1 MTTKDS
7 WFQRYLLPGFVF
19 QSATIAGAYG
29 TGRELAEF
37 FLVHG
42 PLGALLGMAVTTV
55 IFSIVLVVTYEFA
68 RRFRLYDYRSFF
80 RVLLGRGWP
89 LYEIL
94 YWVLMILVIS
104 IVGAAAGD
112 IVRDTFGL
120 PPFVGIVGIM
130 FLIAV
135 LVFYGTSALERFF
148 AVWSFVLYATYILL
162 LGWHLIQNGEQILTN
177 LTAFEIREGWL
188 QNGVAY
194 SGYNLATIPALLFCA
209 RHFGSR
215 RDSVI
220 AGILGGPITMLPAVI
235 FCVAI
240 IGQYGALVASGRDG
254 VLPIT
259 ILLNTLRGA
268 EHRDRGRIG
277 TRSQRTSRSGFCR
290 EKRAHATLDA
300 SRSGTRHS
308 FRCCCTGRCNR
319 PDEPGRTGIWH
330 DYLGILAGLYSAGAD
345 LRPVASD
352 PSLAPT
358 LTGGHMF
365 SFLIEKVDCPITFLC
380 KTIIMGSNA

>member
-120 PPFVGIVGIM
+120 PPFIGIVGIM

-188 QNGVAY
+188 QNGVMA
-194 SGYNLATIPALLFCA
+194 AK
-209 RHFGSR
+209 R
-215 RDSVI
+215 RC
-220 AGILGGPITMLPAVI
+220 ILWL
-235 FCVAI
+235 
-240 IGQYGALVASGRDG
+240 
-254 VLPIT
+254 
-259 ILLNTLRGA
+259 
-268 EHRDRGRIG
+268 
-277 TRSQRTSRSGFCR
+277 
-290 EKRAHATLDA
+290 
-300 SRSGTRHS
+300 
-308 FRCCCTGRCNR
+308 
-319 PDEPGRTGIWH
+319 
-330 DYLGILAGLYSAGAD
+330 
-345 LRPVASD
+345 
-352 PSLAPT
+352 
-358 LTGGHMF
+358 
-365 SFLIEKVDCPITFLC
+365 
-380 KTIIMGSNA
+380 